1 MDSLAGNHE
10 KLRVF
15 CGYLHSQIVEQ
26 NTVIKELGEK
36 LEEMSKK
43 VETLENNTTLTQLQ
57 ISTVNDDGSEGE
69 NTEEVEQEHEDELEL
84 KLIE

>member
-15 CGYLHSQIVEQ
+15 CGYLHTQIVEQ
-26 NTVIKELGEK
+26 NTVIKEMGEK
-36 LEEMSKK
+36 LEEMRKK
-43 VETLENNTTLTQLQ
+43 VDTLENNTTLTQLK
-57 ISTVNDDGSEGE
+57 ISTVNDDGSNDEGTNE
-69 NTEEVEQEHEDELEL
+69 LQGDQEDELEL

>member
-15 CGYLHSQIVEQ
+15 CGYLHTQIVEQ
-26 NTVIKELGEK
+26 NTVIKEMGEK
-36 LEEMSKK
+36 LEAMGRQL
-43 VETLENNTTLTQLQ
+43 ETLENNTTLTQFK
-57 ISTVNDDGSEGE
+57 ISTVNDDGSDAENSGE
-69 NTEEVEQEHEDELEL
+69 AEAGQEEELEL

>member
-15 CGYLHSQIVEQ
+15 CGYLHTQIVEQ
-26 NTVIKELGEK
+26 NTVIKEMGEK

-43 VETLENNTTLTQLQ
+43 VDTLENNTTLTQLK
-57 ISTVNDDGSEGE
+57 ISTVNDDGSDAE
-69 NTEEVEQEHEDELEL
+69 NAEEVEVGQEDELEL